1 MASVAQPGFGGG
13 EHRGSG
19 ERKSPSGVQ
28 GQSPWWVVR
37 RGGHSLPKA
46 HSSGCQ
52 TMHIFVYLCT
62 NRVVRGRGSMKGL
75 SVRLSVPS
83 IGNSSGVWRVCCWAP
98 RRQVISIY
106 SRRRRSVANV
116 GSVLLVTKQVY
127 AVSLLRRLS
136 T

>member
-1 MASVAQPGFGGG
+1 
-13 EHRGSG
+13 
-19 ERKSPSGVQ
+19 
-28 GQSPWWVVR
+28 
-37 RGGHSLPKA
+37 
-46 HSSGCQ
+46 
-52 TMHIFVYLCT
+52 
-62 NRVVRGRGSMKGL
+62 MKGL

-83 IGNSSGVWRVCCWAP
+83 IGSSSGVWRVCCWAP